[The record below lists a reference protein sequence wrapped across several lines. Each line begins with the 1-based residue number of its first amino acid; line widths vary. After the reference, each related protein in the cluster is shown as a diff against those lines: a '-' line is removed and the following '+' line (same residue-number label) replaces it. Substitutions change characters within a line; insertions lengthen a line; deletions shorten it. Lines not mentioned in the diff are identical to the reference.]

1 MKTKLWLVFAAITTI
16 FWGVWGSL
24 IEIPEQAGFPATLS
38 YVVWS
43 LTMIPPALVALKI
56 IGWEMDFRPK
66 PVLLGMTAGVLGAGG
81 QLILFQT
88 LTISPAYL
96 VYPFISLSPIV
107 TIFLSYLLLRE
118 RANKYGLFGIVLALI
133 AIPLLSY
140 SPPENAVVE
149 GFLWIIPAGI
159 VFLAWGS
166 QAYVI
171 KFANETMKAENIFFY
186 MMLSGLILSP
196 VAILMTDFGQ
206 PINWG
211 FEGPGLAALIQVLNA
226 VGALFLV
233 YAFRYGK
240 AMVVSPLTNAVAPV
254 ITIVLSLMI
263 YSVIPHVITM
273 TGMILAIIAT
283 LFLSFE
289 SDEKEP
295 ETEEEKK
302 IAKAV
307 NPNLKN

>member
-1 MKTKLWLVFAAITTI
+1 MKSKLWLVFAAITTVC
-16 FWGVWGSL
+16 WGIWGSL

-43 LTMIPPALVALKI
+43 LTMIPPALVALKLI
-56 IGWEMDFRPK
+56 NWEMDFRVK
-66 PVLLGMTAGVLGAGG
+66 PVIMGMTVGLTGAGG

-96 VYPFISLSPIV
+96 VYPFISLSPVV
-107 TIFLSYLLLRE
+107 TIFLSYLLLSE
-118 RANKYGLFGIVLALI
+118 RANKYGIIGIVLALI

-140 SPPENAVVE
+140 SPPDNSGV
-149 GFLWIIPAGI
+149 GGMLWIIPAGL
-159 VFLAWGS
+159 VFLAWGV
-166 QAYVI
+166 QAYII

-186 MMLSGLILSP
+186 MMVAGLMLAP
-196 VAILMTDFGQ
+196 VAIVMTDFGQ
-206 PINWG
+206 PVNWG

-240 AMVVSPLTNAVAPV
+240 AMVVSPLTNAIAPV
-254 ITIVLSLMI
+254 ITIILSLVI
-263 YSVIPHVITM
+263 YSVIPHGITM
-273 TGMILAIIAT
+273 AGMILAIAAT

-289 SDEKEP
+289 TDEKEP
-295 ETEEEKK
+295 ETGDEKK
-302 IAKAV
+302 IARAV
-307 NPNLKN
+307 NPKSGD

>member
-1 MKTKLWLVFAAITTI
+1 MKSKLWLLFAAITTI

-24 IEIPEQAGFPATLS
+24 VEIPEKAGFPATLS

-56 IGWEMDFRPK
+56 IDWKLDLRLK
-66 PVLLGMTAGVLGAGG
+66 PMLMGLTAGFLGAGG

-107 TIFLSYLLLRE
+107 TIFLSYLLLSE
-118 RANKYGLFGIVLALI
+118 RANKYGIFGIGIALL

-140 SPPENAVVE
+140 SPPENSVVE
-149 GFLWIIPAGI
+149 GFMWILPAGL
-159 VFLAWGS
+159 VFLAWGA

-186 MMLSGLILSP
+186 MMISGLILAP
-196 VAILMTDFGQ
+196 VALLMTNFGQ

-211 FEGPGLAALIQVLNA
+211 FEGPGLAALIQMLNA

-240 AMVVSPLTNAVAPV
+240 AMVVSPLTNAVGPV
-254 ITIVLSLMI
+254 ITVTLSLMI

-273 TGMILAIIAT
+273 IGMILAIIAT
-283 LFLSFE
+283 LLLSFE

-295 ETEEEKK
+295 QTENEIKV
-302 IAKAV
+302 AKAI
-307 NPNLKN
+307 NPNIK